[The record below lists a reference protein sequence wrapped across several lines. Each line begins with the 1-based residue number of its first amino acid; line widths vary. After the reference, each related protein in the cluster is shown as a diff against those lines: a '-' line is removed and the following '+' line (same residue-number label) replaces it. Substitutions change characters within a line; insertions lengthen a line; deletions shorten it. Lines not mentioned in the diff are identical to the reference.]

1 MISHSIGDTIKLS
14 TTPEVRV
21 QIEVS
26 SIRIR
31 KRIRKDLRDI
41 DQLASSMDRFGQL
54 HPITITRRNVLIAGR
69 RRLEAAKRLGWSTI
83 EATVV
88 GKSDAAQRLELEIEE
103 NVQRFPL
110 DRDELEQALLKL
122 ERMRNPGFFR
132 RVWNALMA
140 FFRRLF
146 GMDDR

>member
-1 MISHSIGDTIKLS
+1 LISHPIGGTIKAS

-21 QIEVS
+21 QIEVA

-41 DQLASSMDRFGQL
+41 DQLATSMDRFGQL
-54 HPITITRRNVLIAGR
+54 HPITVTRRNVLIAGR

-110 DRDELEQALLKL
+110 DRDELEQALVRLD
-122 ERMRNPGFFR
+122 RMRNPGFFR
-132 RVWNALMA
+132 RAWYAVLA

-146 GMDDR
+146 RVDDR

>member
-1 MISHSIGDTIKLS
+1 M
-14 TTPEVRV
+14 

>member
-1 MISHSIGDTIKLS
+1 M
-14 TTPEVRV
+14 
-21 QIEVS
+21 QIEVA

-41 DQLASSMDRFGQL
+41 DQLAASMDRFGQL
-54 HPITITRRNVLIAGR
+54 HPITVTRRNVLIAGR
-69 RRLEAAKRLGWSTI
+69 RRLEAARRLGWSTI

-103 NVQRFPL
+103 NIQRFPL
-110 DRDELEQALLKL
+110 DRDEIEQALLRL
-122 ERMRNPGFFR
+122 ERLRNPGFLR
-132 RVWNALMA
+132 RAWYAILS

-146 GMDDR
+146 GIDDR